1 MMSMCHIDTY
11 SFTAFTEVHLF
22 NLHSMKGEISQLDIR
37 GIECTQSL
45 LEYEASKYD
54 SFFRNIIC

>member
-11 SFTAFTEVHLF
+11 RFTAFTEVHLF

-37 GIECTQSL
+37 GIECTP
-45 LEYEASKYD
+45 
-54 SFFRNIIC
+54 IIMTVQIFESVSWILQL